1 MVFTRS
7 KLNELS
13 KEELIEQLLSFD
25 NLSEKIN
32 DLTKKMDDFASKF
45 NRVFS
50 VLQISKTCN
59 SLLCKRIIDL
69 ERSSLDNAQYL
80 RREMIEISPVPLDVS
95 NSELEGLVCKA
106 LSLTEN
112 EVDPD
117 DLEACHRLKKKE
129 NVIIKF
135 KSRKLKYK
143 VMNNRKIMKSK
154 SKELNELKF
163 SNNLYIPE
171 NMCAGNHSS
180 FFKCRKL
187 KKARKIFNTWFF
199 NNAINVQLN

>member
-80 RREMIEISPVPLDVS
+80 RRELR
-95 NSELEGLVCKA
+95 
-106 LSLTEN
+106 SLQF
-112 EVDPD
+112 
-117 DLEACHRLKKKE
+117 L
-129 NVIIKF
+129 
-135 KSRKLKYK
+135 
-143 VMNNRKIMKSK
+143 
-154 SKELNELKF
+154 
-163 SNNLYIPE
+163 
-171 NMCAGNHSS
+171 
-180 FFKCRKL
+180 
-187 KKARKIFNTWFF
+187 
-199 NNAINVQLN
+199 